1 MKRTF
6 IALLVLAGLA
16 ACSQLNHLDRA
27 QQYFNEGALLDNR
40 LKLGLLDPRRSEI
53 LGTLGPE
60 ADPLVTLSPEFYYN
74 LAHKE
79 LGQALEKKDKLA
91 RDGVLGNTYTLKALC
106 EWKLR
111 NYDQARTSALLAK
124 SQFETMD
131 LSFPRDEALMSALDD
146 LISID
151 EANAARS
158 DLSASIDNWLER
170 PTPDSLEGKQLYQE
184 LLSLYFTKI
193 DGASPQSISS
203 AIRHLDEV
211 RQEADSR
218 GDIQLYLLQS
228 QLAGLKTWTSTLRDA
243 DRLIRTLNFR
253 GAEAAW
259 REVAE
264 NKYLQTRD
272 SYLDQLE
279 QLLPAGEQQ
288 LLSFWRRILN

>member
-1 MKRTF
+1 MIRTLL
-6 IALLVLAGLA
+6 ALLLLATLT

-40 LKLGLLDPRRSEI
+40 LKLGLLDPRRGEI

-74 LAHKE
+74 LAYKE
-79 LGQALEKKDKLA
+79 LDQALAKKDKLA
-91 RDGVLGNTYTLKALC
+91 QDGVLGNTYTLKALC

-124 SQFETMD
+124 SQFEGMD
-131 LSFPRDEALMSALDD
+131 ISFPRDEALMAALDD

-158 DLSASIDNWLER
+158 DLSARIDSWLENSA
-170 PTPDSLEGKQLYQE
+170 PDSLAGQQLYKE
-184 LLSLYFTKI
+184 LLTLYFAKI
-193 DGASPQSISS
+193 DSASPHSIRS
-203 AIRHLDEV
+203 AIGHLDEV
-211 RQEADSR
+211 RREADSR

-228 QLAGLKTWTSTLRDA
+228 QLAALKTWTSTLRDA
-243 DRLIRTLNFR
+243 DRLMRTLNVR

-272 SYLDQLE
+272 PYLEQLE
-279 QLLPAGEQQ
+279 QLLPTGEQQ